1 MKHLILA
8 LSFLLS
14 SLVAKAQYIEEIGSL
29 ESLYEVR
36 ARSVL
41 NTILRPT
48 EYTLVVAVELDR
60 DEKKLKEFHQEAEL
74 QYLPGMPMMG
84 DVPVGPVAANKLHE
98 MKARTDISVVLSR
111 NVSPEVEKVI
121 RDLLVSKLH
130 LDSTAGDAVTI
141 RRIELP
147 MDPKVQEPPKQLPEL
162 SWKTWVLIV
171 ILSLLALAGLMFAVW
186 KRSKNSEPKKE
197 IKENHDYAHD
207 IDEKPETKS
216 DVVPAAA
223 NGVLPAD
230 GIVADKSKSNELV
243 WDLDLESLR
252 RHVIQIATQYPQMA
266 SRAIS
271 EYCLQ
276 GAAESTTNFM
286 DFIGWDTAKHL
297 FSEIPAMAWG
307 RLGRSVKERTGDPLP
322 AQIEKGVRETYRAL
336 LAAYIEHEM
345 AEDEAGPFNFV
356 LKLRDDQ
363 RMQILEKESAKN
375 IAILCLHAPSEVT
388 AGILG
393 TLESDKKIRVM
404 GELSRI
410 EKIPHDVLQSVIQSF
425 KQRFADTRLKPEP
438 KVDGATVL
446 SKVVRGMSAEEEM
459 NILNL
464 FAAENPAELD
474 RVRRSILIF
483 DDVGVVP
490 RDILSE
496 VLGLFEV
503 ESLYS
508 AFFRCQRPLINA
520 ALGALPE
527 KKAMILERELSDMP
541 MIPSQKVTAETRR
554 SICLRIETILDY
566 RSITMT
572 DLIDGAVKVTKIRAN
587 EG

>member
-1 MKHLILA
+1 MKHIILV
-8 LSFLLS
+8 LTLVLS

-48 EYTLVVAVELDR
+48 EYTLVVSVELDR
-60 DEKKLKEFHQEAEL
+60 DEKKLKEFHEEAEL

-84 DVPVGPVAANKLHE
+84 DVPVAPMAANKLHE
-98 MKARTDISVVLSR
+98 MKAKTDISVVLSR

-130 LDSTAGDAVTI
+130 LDSTAGDAVNI

-162 SWKTWVLIV
+162 TWKTWMLVV
-171 ILSLLALAGLMFAVW
+171 ILSLLAVAGLMFAVW
-186 KRSKNSEPKKE
+186 RRSKSADPKKD
-197 IKENHDYAHD
+197 IKENHEYVHEPDD
-207 IDEKPETKS
+207 KPNS
-216 DVVPAAA
+216 APDVVPPVASAI
-223 NGVLPAD
+223 AD
-230 GIVADKSKSNELV
+230 AVVAVKSDDMV
-243 WDLDLESLR
+243 WDMDLESVR
-252 RHVIQIATQYPQMA
+252 QHVIQIGTQYPQMA
-266 SRAIS
+266 SRAIA

-276 GAAESTTNFM
+276 GAEENTTYLM

-297 FSEIPAMAWG
+297 FTEIPAMAWA
-307 RLGRSVKERTGDPLP
+307 RMGRSVKERSGDPLP
-322 AQIEKGVRETYRAL
+322 AQIEKGVRETYRSL
-336 LAAYIEHEM
+336 LGSYIEHEM

-356 LKLRDDQ
+356 LKLRDEQ
-363 RMQILEKESAKN
+363 RTQILEKESAKN

-388 AGILG
+388 AGILA
-393 TLESDKKIRVM
+393 TLEGDKKIRVM

-410 EKIPHDVLQSVIQSF
+410 EKIPHDVLQSVIQAF
-425 KQRFADTRLKPEP
+425 KQRVHEIRLKPEP

-446 SKVVRGMSAEEEM
+446 SKVIRGMSPEEEM
-459 NILNL
+459 NILTL
-464 FAAENPAELD
+464 FAAENPAELE

-483 DDVGVVP
+483 EDVALVP
-490 RDILSE
+490 GDILSE

-503 ESLYS
+503 EMLYG
-508 AFFRCQRPLINA
+508 AFFRSQRPVINA
-520 ALGALPE
+520 ALSALPE
-527 KKAMILERELSDMP
+527 KKAMILERELSDMAL
-541 MIPSQKVTAETRR
+541 IPSQKITAETRR
-554 SICLRIETILDY
+554 KICLQIETILEY

>member
-1 MKHLILA
+1 MKHLIIV
-8 LSFLLS
+8 LSLLLS
-14 SLVAKAQYIEEIGSL
+14 ALVARAQYIEEIGSL

-48 EYTLVVAVELDR
+48 EYTLVVSVELDR
-60 DEKKLKEFHQEAEL
+60 DEKKLKEFHEEAEL

-84 DVPVGPVAANKLHE
+84 DVPVAPMAANKLHE
-98 MKARTDISVVLSR
+98 MKAKTDISVVLSR

-130 LDSTAGDAVTI
+130 LDSTAGDAVNI

-162 SWKTWVLIV
+162 TWKTWVLIV

-186 KRSKNSEPKKE
+186 RRSKNADPKKD
-197 IKENHDYAHD
+197 IKENHEYVHEPE
-207 IDEKPETKS
+207 EKPEPKP
-216 DVVPAAA
+216 DVLPAAA
-223 NGVLPAD
+223 NGPPAA
-230 GIVADKSKSNELV
+230 VAAATAKPDEMV
-243 WDLDLESLR
+243 WDMDLESVR
-252 RHVIQIATQYPQMA
+252 QHVIQIGTQYPQMA
-266 SRAIS
+266 SRAIA
-271 EYCLQ
+271 EYCLE
-276 GAAESTTNFM
+276 GAEENTTYLM

-297 FSEIPAMAWG
+297 FTEIPAMAWG
-307 RLGRSVKERTGDPLP
+307 RMGRSVKERSGDPLP

-345 AEDEAGPFNFV
+345 VEDEAGPFNFV
-356 LKLRDDQ
+356 LKLRDEQ
-363 RMQILEKESAKN
+363 RTQILEKESAKN

-393 TLESDKKIRVM
+393 TLDGDKKIRVM

-410 EKIPHDVLQSVIQSF
+410 EKIPHDVLQSVIQAF
-425 KQRFADTRLKPEP
+425 KQRVSEIRLKPEP

-446 SKVVRGMSAEEEM
+446 SKVVRGMSPEEEM
-459 NILNL
+459 NILTL
-464 FAAENPAELD
+464 FAAENPSELE

-483 DDVGVVP
+483 EDVSLVP
-490 RDILSE
+490 KDILSE

-503 ESLYS
+503 ESLYG
-508 AFFRCQRPLINA
+508 AFFRCQRPLVNA
-520 ALGALPE
+520 ALSALPE
-527 KKAMILERELSDMP
+527 KKAMILERELSDMA

-554 SICLRIETILDY
+554 KICLQIETILEY

>member
-1 MKHLILA
+1 MKHVFLVLA
-8 LSFLLS
+8 LVLS
-14 SLVAKAQYIEEIGSL
+14 SLVVKAQYIEEIGSL

-48 EYTLVVAVELDR
+48 EYTLVVSVELDR
-60 DEKKLKEFHQEAEL
+60 DEKKLKEFHEEAEL

-84 DVPVGPVAANKLHE
+84 DVPVAPMAANKLHE
-98 MKARTDISVVLSR
+98 MKAKTDISVVLSR

-130 LDSTAGDAVTI
+130 LDSTAGDAVNI

-162 SWKTWVLIV
+162 TWKTWVLVV
-171 ILSLLALAGLMFAVW
+171 ILSLLAVAGLMFAVW
-186 KRSKNSEPKKE
+186 RRSKNADAKKD
-197 IKENHDYAHD
+197 IKENHEYIHEPDD
-207 IDEKPETKS
+207 KPDSKPE
-216 DVVPAAA
+216 VVPPVVSA
-223 NGVLPAD
+223 PAD
-230 GIVADKSKSNELV
+230 PVVAAKSEEMV
-243 WDLDLESLR
+243 WDMDLESVR
-252 RHVIQIATQYPQMA
+252 QHVIQIGTQYPQMA
-266 SRAIS
+266 SRAIA

-276 GAAESTTNFM
+276 GAEENTTYLM

-297 FSEIPAMAWG
+297 FTEIPAMAWA
-307 RLGRSVKERTGDPLP
+307 RMGRSVKERSGDPLP

-336 LAAYIEHEM
+336 LASYIEHEM

-363 RMQILEKESAKN
+363 RTQILEKESAKN

-388 AGILG
+388 AGILA
-393 TLESDKKIRVM
+393 TLEGDKKIRVM

-410 EKIPHDVLQSVIQSF
+410 EKIPHDVLQSVIQAF
-425 KQRFADTRLKPEP
+425 KQRVSEIRLKPEP
-438 KVDGATVL
+438 RVDGATVL
-446 SKVVRGMSAEEEM
+446 SKVIRGMSPEEEM
-459 NILNL
+459 NILTL
-464 FAAENPAELD
+464 FAVENPAELE

-483 DDVGVVP
+483 EDVALVP
-490 RDILSE
+490 GDILSE

-503 ESLYS
+503 EMLYG
-508 AFFRCQRPLINA
+508 AFFRCQRPVINA
-520 ALGALPE
+520 ALSALPE
-527 KKAMILERELSDMP
+527 KKAMILERELSDMA
-541 MIPSQKVTAETRR
+541 MIPSQKITAETRR
-554 SICLRIETILDY
+554 KICLQIETILEY

-572 DLIDGAVKVTKIRAN
+572 DLIDGAIKVTKIRAN

>member
-1 MKHLILA
+1 MKHLVLVLSIL
-8 LSFLLS
+8 LTSML
-14 SLVAKAQYIEEIGSL
+14 AKAQYIEEIGSL

-48 EYTLVVAVELDR
+48 EYTLVVSVELDR
-60 DEKKLKEFHQEAEL
+60 DEKKLKEFHDEAEL

-162 SWKTWVLIV
+162 TWKTWVLVV
-171 ILSLLALAGLMFAVW
+171 ILSLLALAGLMFAIW
-186 KRSKNSEPKKE
+186 RRNKNAEPKKDV
-197 IKENHDYAHD
+197 KENHEYIHA
-207 IDEKPETKS
+207 PEENQEPKK
-216 DVVPAAA
+216 DPVPAAA
-223 NGVLPAD
+223 APPGEVVPAP
-230 GIVADKSKSNELV
+230 AAKSDELV
-243 WDLDLESLR
+243 WDMDLESVR
-252 RHVIQIATQYPQMA
+252 QHVVQIGTQYPKMA
-266 SRAIS
+266 SRAIA
-271 EYCLQ
+271 EYCLH
-276 GAAESTTNFM
+276 GNEENTTYLM
-286 DFIGWDTAKHL
+286 DFIGWDTAKLL
-297 FSEIPAMAWG
+297 FTEIPAMAWASM
-307 RLGRSVKERTGDPLP
+307 GRSVKERKGEPGA

-363 RMQILEKESAKN
+363 RAQILEKESAKN

-388 AGILG
+388 AGILA
-393 TLESDKKIRVM
+393 TLEGDKKIRVM

-410 EKIPHDVLQSVIQSF
+410 DKIPHDVLQSVIQAF
-425 KQRFADTRLKPEP
+425 KQRVSDIRLKPEP

-459 NILNL
+459 NILAL
-464 FAAENPAELD
+464 FAAENPGELD

-483 DDVGVVP
+483 EDVALVP
-490 RDILSE
+490 ADILSE

-503 ESLYS
+503 ESLYG

-520 ALGALPE
+520 ALAALPE
-527 KKAMILERELSDMP
+527 KKAMILERELSDMA
-541 MIPSQKVTAETRR
+541 MIPSQKITAETRR
-554 SICLRIETILDY
+554 KICLQIETILEY

-572 DLIDGAVKVTKIRAN
+572 DLIDGAVKVTKLRAN

>member
-1 MKHLILA
+1 MKHLILV
-8 LSFLLS
+8 LSLLLS
-14 SLVAKAQYIEEIGSL
+14 SVVAKAQYIEEIGSL

-48 EYTLVVAVELDR
+48 EYTLVVSVELDR

-121 RDLLVSKLH
+121 KDLLVSKLH

-147 MDPKVQEPPKQLPEL
+147 MDPKIQEPPKQLPEL

-186 KRSKNSEPKKE
+186 KRNKNAEPKKE
-197 IKENHDYAHD
+197 IKENHDYAHEGD
-207 IDEKPETKS
+207 TKPEAKPEIA
-216 DVVPAAA
+216 PAAA
-223 NGVLPAD
+223 AVPVDGV
-230 GIVADKSKSNELV
+230 VAEKSKPDEMV
-243 WDLDLESLR
+243 WDMDLESVR
-252 RHVIQIATQYPQMA
+252 QHVIQIATQYPQMA
-266 SRAIS
+266 SRAIA
-271 EYCLQ
+271 EYCLE
-276 GAAESTTNFM
+276 GAAENTTFLM

-297 FSEIPAMAWG
+297 FSEVPAMAWG
-307 RLGRSVKERTGDPLP
+307 RLGRSVKERTGDPQP
-322 AQIEKGVRETYRAL
+322 AQMEKGVRETYRAL

-356 LKLRDDQ
+356 LKLRDEQ

-388 AGILG
+388 AGILS
-393 TLESDKKIRVM
+393 TLESEKKIRVM

-410 EKIPHDVLQSVIQSF
+410 EKIPHDVLQSVIQAF
-425 KQRFADTRLKPEP
+425 KQRVADIRLKPEP

-459 NILNL
+459 NILTL
-464 FAAENPAELD
+464 FAAENPTELE

-483 DDVGVVP
+483 DDVGLVP

-508 AFFRCQRPLINA
+508 AFFRSQRPLINA
-520 ALGALPE
+520 ALSALPE

-541 MIPSQKVTAETRR
+541 MIPSQKITAETRR
-554 SICLRIETILDY
+554 NICLQIETILVY